1 MSKIGRPSKRTP
13 EVEARILD
21 GLSAG
26 ITLTKLCEPD
36 DMPTPQTVCRWKRED
51 EAFRSAYARAREDGA
66 DRMVDKII
74 ETTERLLSARTMVD
88 VQAIKEYREGLKWAA
103 GKFNAQYGD
112 KVHTEHSGEVKVV
125 EQRMVL
131 DQPPPGW
138 KAGPDGG

>member
-13 EVEARILD
+13 ETEARILD

-26 ITLTKLCEPD
+26 ITLTELCEAD

-66 DRMVDKII
+66 DRLVDQII
-74 ETTERLLSARTMVD
+74 RASINVLHAKNLTE
-88 VQAIKEYREGLKWAA
+88 VQAVKEHREGLKWAA

-112 KVHTEHSGEVKVV
+112 KIQTEHSGEVKVV
-125 EQRMVL
+125 EQRLVM
-131 DQPPPGW
+131 DTPPPGW